1 MCFAETT
8 RNRGRAKMLLP
19 SLIVLILLAQSAW
32 AQQKGWEAEWS
43 ATLAAA
49 KKEGKVVVA
58 NSPDPA
64 MRDISASF
72 KSRFGITVEHLS
84 AGASRIAG
92 RLRSELQA
100 GINTVGGGL
109 SGVQTRPHVLCRD
122 RMLDRRN

>member
-1 MCFAETT
+1 
-8 RNRGRAKMLLP
+8 MLLAC
-19 SLIVLILLAQSAW
+19 LIVLVLLAQSAW
-32 AQQKGWEAEWS
+32 AQQKGWEAEWN
-43 ATLAAA
+43 AILAAA

-72 KSRFGITVEHLS
+72 QSRFGITVEHLS

-100 GINTVGGGL
+100 GINTVD
-109 SGVQTRPHVLCRD
+109 VVLRD
-122 RMLDRRN
+122 RKSTRLNSSHLGISYAVF